1 MYNSSKSKINQ
12 MHPFIMR
19 LKNVERRKTLILMT
33 FSTILFLL
41 INYNT
46 KDKMNNGYQFFLS
59 FLSIVLNLFSFIFF
73 MLVIMAQEEK
83 KAADPFHLFK
93 YVTYVF
99 LSILLIAPFLYLW
112 SMWDL
117 ILQLRW

>member
-83 KAADPFHLFK
+83 KTPNPFYLFR

-99 LSILLIAPFLYLW
+99 LLILLMAPFLYLW

-117 ILQLRW
+117 ILHLKW

>member
-12 MHPFIMR
+12 MHPFIMK

-83 KAADPFHLFK
+83 KPADPFHLFK

-99 LSILLIAPFLYLW
+99 LSILIMAPFLYLW

-117 ILQLRW
+117 ILQLKW

>member
-12 MHPFIMR
+12 MHPFIMK

-41 INYNT
+41 INFNT

-83 KAADPFHLFK
+83 KPADPFYLFK

-99 LSILLIAPFLYLW
+99 LSILIMAPFLYLW

-117 ILQLRW
+117 ILQLKW

>member
-1 MYNSSKSKINQ
+1 
-12 MHPFIMR
+12 MHPFIMK

-59 FLSIVLNLFSFIFF
+59 FFSIVLNLFSFIFF
-73 MLVIMAQEEK
+73 MLVVMAQEEK
-83 KAADPFHLFK
+83 KPVDPFHLFR

-99 LSILLIAPFLYLW
+99 LSILLMAPFLYLW

-117 ILQLRW
+117 ILQLKW